1 MKFTQYLLLAAKGC
15 AMGMADVVPGV
26 SGGTIAFISGI
37 YEELI
42 ESIKS
47 VNGTALRLLGT
58 LRLKEFWRHVN
69 GRFLL
74 PVLIGI
80 GIAIFSLARLMTYL
94 LTHHPI
100 AIWSFFFGLI
110 VASALLVAR
119 QIGHWNVRTVAA
131 CLVGAAA
138 AWWITIATPTET
150 PDTWWFIMLSGAIAI
165 CAMILPGISGAFIL
179 LLLGK
184 YQFIM
189 QAVGD
194 LNIPV
199 IVIFVVGAV
208 AGIISFSHLLSWLL
222 KHWHDVT
229 VAVLMGF
236 MVGSLNKVWPW
247 KEVVE
252 TYTDSHGKIM
262 PLVES
267 NVAPGRFEAL
277 TQQDALLA
285 EAIVLCIVGFLAIYC
300 IELAARIVVKKQEE
314 KPCGVSDLSAGRWGT
329 PPRQPISRRNSN
341 ARGLPTAPTPSTNC
355 PKSGRWSACWR
366 RLPTCAASTS
376 RSPTN
381 ARSWRCSTTCR
392 TMRGWSAP

>member
-1 MKFTQYLLLAAKGC
+1 MNFSRYIVLALKGC

-37 YEELI
+37 YEELLD
-42 ESIKS
+42 SIRSINASALKLLLK
-47 VNGTALRLLGT
+47 LRLG
-58 LRLKEFWRHVN
+58 EFWRHIN
-69 GRFLL
+69 GSFLL
-74 PVLIGI
+74 PVLLGI
-80 GIAIFSLARLMTYL
+80 AIAIFSLARLMTYL
-94 LTHHPI
+94 LTYHPI

-110 VASALLVAR
+110 IASALLVAR
-119 QIGHWNVRTVAA
+119 QIGRWDWRSLLAFVA
-131 CLVGAAA
+131 GAAA
-138 AWWITIATPTET
+138 AWWITVATPAET
-150 PDTWWFIMLSGAIAI
+150 PNDWWFVMLSGAIAI

-314 KPCGVSDLSAGRWGT
+314 
-329 PPRQPISRRNSN
+329 
-341 ARGLPTAPTPSTNC
+341 
-355 PKSGRWSACWR
+355 
-366 RLPTCAASTS
+366 
-376 RSPTN
+376 
-381 ARSWRCSTTCR
+381 
-392 TMRGWSAP
+392 